1 MQRDADWTTAVR
13 EAGGTRIV
21 RFLDQVSN
29 VQVVLR
35 WIVAKRFHES
45 FMAAHFGADQVLT
58 APIAAFVVVAVRLF
72 AFAISN
78 FADEA
83 RRYSAQL
90 LDRPSRAKGSMH
102 LQRKLP
108 FVLFAVCS

>member
-1 MQRDADWTTAVR
+1 MR
-13 EAGGTRIV
+13 EAGQARVV

-35 WIVAKRFHES
+35 WIAAKHFHES
-45 FMAAHFGADQVLT
+45 FVVDHFGANQVLT

-83 RRYSAQL
+83 HRSSAQL
-90 LDRPSRAKGSMH
+90 LERPSRAKGSPH

-108 FVLFAVCS
+108 FVLFAVCSD